1 VISNAPEF
9 LENFAR
15 AVVDEAPGYF
25 VMLRLY
31 QDFIVPELL
40 QMIYMDTSLYQR
52 FRSFKVDRPGSA
64 QGESRGVSSEAPWFP
79 RAKAG

>member
-1 VISNAPEF
+1 MISNAPEF

-31 QDFIVPELL
+31 QDFTVPELL
-40 QMIYMDTSLYQR
+40 QMIYMDMSLYQR
-52 FRSFKVDRPGSA
+52 FRSFKVDRPGPATRSA
-64 QGESRGVSSEAPWFP
+64 GSGHSWFP
-79 RAKAG
+79 RTKAG